1 MSGQTPR
8 MSGTRYARTALARA
22 LSAACVVLLCL
33 FASGPAVT
41 TAAAAASAVERAASG
56 VPGDP
61 GAPAEGESDPAADP
75 EVRVAVRLAVRGLP
89 GVRQLPRPVFHV
101 KPADQAV
108 LTRAH
113 GAQGPVLS
121 AWTERS
127 VVLRC

>member
-1 MSGQTPR
+1 MSGR
-8 MSGTRYARTALARA
+8 RCARTALARA

-41 TAAAAASAVERAASG
+41 TAAAAANAAERTASG
-56 VPGDP
+56 LPGGP

-75 EVRVAVRLAVRGLP
+75 EVRAAVRLVVRGLP

-101 KPADQAV
+101 KPAGQDVPAHP
-108 LTRAH
+108 H
-113 GAQGPVLS
+113 GADGPMLS

>member
-1 MSGQTPR
+1 
-8 MSGTRYARTALARA
+8 MSGTRYARTALGRA

-41 TAAAAASAVERAASG
+41 TAAAAAAAVERTASG
-56 VPGDP
+56 APSEPGT
-61 GAPAEGESDPAADP
+61 PAEGESDPAAEP
-75 EVRVAVRLAVRGLP
+75 EVRAAVRLVVRGLP

-101 KPADQAV
+101 KHPGQAV
-108 LTRAH
+108 RTD
-113 GAQGPVLS
+113 GYGTDGPMLS

>member
-1 MSGQTPR
+1 

-41 TAAAAASAVERAASG
+41 TAAAAAAVEPTASG
-56 VPGDP
+56 APSEP

-75 EVRVAVRLAVRGLP
+75 EVRVAVRLVVRGLP

-101 KPADQAV
+101 KHAGQAV
-108 LTRAH
+108 RAD
-113 GAQGPVLS
+113 AYRTDGPMLS
-121 AWTERS
+121 AWTERG

>member
-1 MSGQTPR
+1 

-22 LSAACVVLLCL
+22 LSVACVVLLCL

-41 TAAAAASAVERAASG
+41 TASPAAAAERTASG
-56 VPGDP
+56 VPSEP

-75 EVRVAVRLAVRGLP
+75 EARAAVRLVVRGLP

-101 KPADQAV
+101 KPAGQDV
-108 LTRAH
+108 LVRAS
-113 GAQGPVLS
+113 GADGPMLS

>member
-1 MSGQTPR
+1 

-41 TAAAAASAVERAASG
+41 TAAAAATAAERAASG
-56 VPGDP
+56 VPSEP
-61 GAPAEGESDPAADP
+61 AAPAEGESDPAADP

-101 KPADQAV
+101 KPADRAV
-108 LTRAH
+108 LAH
-113 GAQGPVLS
+113 AFGADGPMLS